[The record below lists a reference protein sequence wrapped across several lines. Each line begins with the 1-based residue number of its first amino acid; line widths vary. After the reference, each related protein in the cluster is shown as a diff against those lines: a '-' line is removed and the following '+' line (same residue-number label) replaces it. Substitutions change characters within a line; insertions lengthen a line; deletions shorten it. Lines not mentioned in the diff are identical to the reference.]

1 MTDEFDPAEQ
11 RRKELAERFA
21 REAAEREAGEQ
32 EVAPNRY
39 VPEDQLDDMDDWL
52 DADEPSDSAPDV
64 RS

>member
-21 REAAEREAGEQ
+21 REAAEQKAEDN
-32 EVAPNRY
+32 APF
-39 VPEDQLDDMDDWL
+39 PEPIDDLEPGLPDD
-52 DADEPSDSAPDV
+52 SDSDV